1 MFTRLKE
8 KWKVSWFQ
16 FTLIFCTF
24 ALGGSSCSYVAKKL
38 LSYSPIERGTE
49 YVIIYIVL
57 VTLLWPI
64 CVLIVSM
71 PFGQFPFFK
80 QYLTR
85 IWNTLTKKRAR

>member
-16 FTLIFCTF
+16 FALIFSTF
-24 ALGGSSCSYVAKKL
+24 AIGGSSCSYVAKKI
-38 LSYSPIERGTE
+38 LSYSSIERGTE
-49 YVIIYIVL
+49 YVIVYILL

-64 CVLIVSM
+64 CVLIVSV

-85 IWNTLTKKRAR
+85 IWHTMSKKSAR

>member
-16 FTLIFCTF
+16 FALIFSTF
-24 ALGGSSCSYVAKKL
+24 AIGGSSCSWVAKKL
-38 LSYSPIERGTE
+38 LSYSSIERGTE
-49 YVIIYIVL
+49 YVIIYILL

-64 CVLIVSM
+64 CVLIVSV

-85 IWNTLTKKRAR
+85 IWHTMSKKRAR